1 MYMLIC
7 STFQVYVQN
16 GLCFYGPRD
25 WQIYAGLAVY
35 VLDEYPSE
43 VEQSN
48 VLLQV
53 ETQDPVSYGFEIT
66 NSAWI
71 GPTENEEFICIC
83 YDYMR
88 F

>member
-1 MYMLIC
+1 M
-7 STFQVYVQN
+7 
-16 GLCFYGPRD
+16 
-25 WQIYAGLAVY
+25 
-35 VLDEYPSE
+35 LDEYPSE

-53 ETQDPVSYGFEIT
+53 ETQDPVSYRFEIT